1 MIHLHITA
9 IVVSIILYLVVYFMY
24 RGNNTDDNKVA
35 KILHMVLRL
44 FYLIVLFS
52 GLMIYVGN
60 MEGISNSG
68 GHMQYG
74 IKVLLGLLS
83 VVFMEVSIVRLKK
96 QSTSATM
103 LMILTLVLIIATIV
117 MGSVLPLGIL

>member
-9 IVVSIILYLVVYFMY
+9 IVVSIILFLVVYFMY
-24 RGNNTDDNKVA
+24 RGNNSAANKVA

>member
-24 RGNNTDDNKVA
+24 RGNNSADNKVA

>member
-9 IVVSIILYLVVYFMY
+9 IVVSIILFLVVYFMY
-24 RGNNTDDNKVA
+24 RGNNSADNKVA

-68 GHMQYG
+68 SHMQYG

>member
-1 MIHLHITA
+1 MIHLHLTA

-24 RGNNTDDNKVA
+24 KGNNSSDNKVA

-96 QSTSATM
+96 QSAAATTM
-103 LMILTLVLIIATIV
+103 MVVTLVLLIATVI
-117 MGSVLPLGIL
+117 MGSILPLGML

>member
-1 MIHLHITA
+1 
-9 IVVSIILYLVVYFMY
+9 MY
-24 RGNNTDDNKVA
+24 RGNNSADNKVA

-68 GHMQYG
+68 SHMQYG

>member
-24 RGNNTDDNKVA
+24 RGNNTADNKVA

>member
-9 IVVSIILYLVVYFMY
+9 IVVSIILFLVVYFMY
-24 RGNNTDDNKVA
+24 RGNNTADNKVA

>member
-9 IVVSIILYLVVYFMY
+9 IVVSIILFLVVYFMY
-24 RGNNTDDNKVA
+24 RGNNTADNKVA

-83 VVFMEVSIVRLKK
+83 VVFMEVSIVRFKK

-117 MGSVLPLGIL
+117 MGSVLPLCIL

>member
-9 IVVSIILYLVVYFMY
+9 IVVSIILFLVVYFMY
-24 RGNNTDDNKVA
+24 RGNNSADNKGA

>member
-9 IVVSIILYLVVYFMY
+9 IVVSIILFLVVYFMY
-24 RGNNTDDNKVA
+24 RGNNSADNKVA

>member
-9 IVVSIILYLVVYFMY
+9 IVVSIILFLVVYLMY
-24 RGNNTDDNKVA
+24 RGNNSADNKVA

-68 GHMQYG
+68 SHMQYG

>member
-9 IVVSIILYLVVYFMY
+9 IVVSIILFLVVYFMY
-24 RGNNTDDNKVA
+24 RGNNSADNKVA

-68 GHMQYG
+68 SHMQYG

-103 LMILTLVLIIATIV
+103 LMILTLLLIIATIV

>member
-9 IVVSIILYLVVYFMY
+9 IVVSIILFLVVYFMY
-24 RGNNTDDNKVA
+24 RGNNTADNKVA

-68 GHMQYG
+68 SHMQYG

>member
-9 IVVSIILYLVVYFMY
+9 IVVSIILFLVVYFMY
-24 RGNNTDDNKVA
+24 RGNNTADNKVA

-83 VVFMEVSIVRLKK
+83 VVFIEVSIVRLKK

>member
-1 MIHLHITA
+1 
-9 IVVSIILYLVVYFMY
+9 
-24 RGNNTDDNKVA
+24 
-35 KILHMVLRL
+35 
-44 FYLIVLFS
+44 
-52 GLMIYVGN
+52 MIYVGN

-68 GHMQYG
+68 SHMQYG

>member
-9 IVVSIILYLVVYFMY
+9 IVVSIILFLVVYFMY
-24 RGNNTDDNKVA
+24 RGNNTADNKVA

-68 GHMQYG
+68 CHMQYG

>member
-24 RGNNTDDNKVA
+24 RGNNTADNKVA

-68 GHMQYG
+68 SHMQYG